1 MFKKFSIFTR
11 SLFTFEGK
19 NPYEETL
26 TLLYRHWF
34 VLLGRMIGFLALL
47 ILPIVIIKFI
57 NPFIV
62 RFGLTGLITEL
73 VWLYLL
79 TIWYAF
85 FYMLTM
91 YLLDVW
97 VVTDHRII
105 DSKQKGYFN
114 RTVSELNLEK
124 IQDVSVHV
132 RGFIQTLLN
141 FGDVEIQTAGTEQN
155 FVFKQVPY
163 PGRVKDLIMQAHRN
177 YVIAHRPGAETHDH
191 VV

>member
-1 MFKKFSIFTR
+1 MFKKFSIFTH

-34 VLLGRMIGFLALL
+34 VLAGRVIGFIALL
-47 ILPIVIIKFI
+47 ILPIVLIKFT
-57 NPFIV
+57 NPYV
-62 RFGLTGLITEL
+62 ARFGLASLTTEL
-73 VWLYLL
+73 VWIYLL
-79 TIWYAF
+79 LIWYAF

-97 VVTDHRII
+97 VATDHRII
-105 DSKQKGYFN
+105 DSEQKGYFN

-132 RGFIQTLLN
+132 RGFVQTLLD
-141 FGDVEIQTAGTEQN
+141 FGDVEIQTAGTERN
-155 FVFKQVPY
+155 FVFKQVPH
-163 PGRVKDLIMQAHRN
+163 PNQVKDIIMQAHRDFM
-177 YVIAHRPGAETHDH
+177 ATHSGANPHDH